1 MKPDTASVLA
11 HGYVV
16 SHSCYIEDLMNTQL
30 VDSLVQAIRAL
41 SVEERA
47 ALEEKL
53 FFETDAPTA
62 SELVTLALRGG
73 SFDFLADEPDLYS
86 LADGEPINAAS

>member
-1 MKPDTASVLA
+1 
-11 HGYVV
+11 
-16 SHSCYIEDLMNTQL
+16 MNTQL

-53 FFETDAPTA
+53 FFEADAPTA
-62 SELVTLALRGG
+62 GELVTLALGGG

-86 LADGEPINAAS
+86 LVDGEPIDAGS